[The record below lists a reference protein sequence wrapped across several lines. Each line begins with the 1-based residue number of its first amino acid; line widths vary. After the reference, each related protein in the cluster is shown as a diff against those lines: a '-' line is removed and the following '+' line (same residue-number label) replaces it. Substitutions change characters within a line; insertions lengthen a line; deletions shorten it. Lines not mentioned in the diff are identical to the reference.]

1 MCVRQGG
8 WMKVQTHLETT
19 LDAVEPA
26 RLQYD
31 RNIKELLADIQVL
44 ARIIKYTVTEVQEL
58 EIEDIMSC
66 IDSGSIEVGTVPVSP
81 GLTNTR
87 RVECIQTE
95 DAVPNEGYITFDVR
109 FTLTYREKSV
119 KIIINLE
126 AQKSVDAGKL
136 GYHLENRIIFY
147 LARLISSQKDTDF
160 FHSDYDNLKKVYSI
174 WICMNGYTESV
185 RKVTYVPKTVYGVPK
200 ETLDFDKVCGVIIQL
215 RKQQSVNASKNK
227 LIAMLEDLLRDEE
240 SSQKKKRLT
249 EKYGMQMT
257 VELERRLN
265 QMCNLSDL
273 VVEEAME
280 RGMNLGMER
289 GMNLGIERGM
299 NLGIERGI
307 ERGIEAFILD
317 NLEENI
323 PKTRIIEKL
332 QRRFQL
338 EESRAEDYFEKYAV
352 VKCH

>member
-1 MCVRQGG
+1 
-8 WMKVQTHLETT
+8 
-19 LDAVEPA
+19 
-26 RLQYD
+26 
-31 RNIKELLADIQVL
+31 
-44 ARIIKYTVTEVQEL
+44 
-58 EIEDIMSC
+58 
-66 IDSGSIEVGTVPVSP
+66 
-81 GLTNTR
+81 
-87 RVECIQTE
+87 
-95 DAVPNEGYITFDVR
+95 
-109 FTLTYREKSV
+109 
-119 KIIINLE
+119 
-126 AQKSVDAGKL
+126 
-136 GYHLENRIIFY
+136 
-147 LARLISSQKDTDF
+147 
-160 FHSDYDNLKKVYSI
+160 
-174 WICMNGYTESV
+174 MNGDTESV

-200 ETLDFDKVCGVIIQL
+200 ETLDFNKVCGVIIQL
-215 RKQQSVNASKNK
+215 RKQQSANASKNK

-280 RGMNLGMER
+280 RGMNLG
-289 GMNLGIERGM
+289 IERGM
-299 NLGIERGI
+299 NLGI